1 MPVKSGSERPSL
13 AHSSEWGNKL
23 GSKARPGSAARFGC
37 PPAQDRYVHTELGFN
52 YRMDE
57 TPSSPKRRDASD
69 PPHLHGRAG
78 SARRRAVAELRHC
91 VRSRCS
97 NPALIRL
104 GLIGASGALEASA
117 IPRLKFAVAS
127 AITIPKSSVAQHCAK
142 SKV

>member
-1 MPVKSGSERPSL
+1 MDALEARVAELPWPS
-13 AHSSEWGNKL
+13 
-23 GSKARPGSAARFGC
+23 
-37 PPAQDRYVHTELGFN
+37 
-52 YRMDE
+52 
-57 TPSSPKRRDASD
+57 PSF
-69 PPHLHGRAG
+69 
-78 SARRRAVAELRHC
+78 AELRHC